1 MPSLSDEKISYFSIF
16 FVPVDCGGKSDMV
29 VQKTQVF
36 AIVLQ
41 VLLFVLFLY
50 LFGFPLINKYKDE
63 QASLGVFEK
72 LIKHK
77 TRSPSKA
84 PETHHFHHL
93 DTNQIPTK
101 SL

>member
-1 MPSLSDEKISYFSIF
+1 
-16 FVPVDCGGKSDMV
+16 MV
-29 VQKTQVF
+29 VQKTQAF

-63 QASLGVFEK
+63 QASLRVFQK
-72 LIKHK
+72 PIKHK
-77 TRSPSKA
+77 TRSLSKTL
-84 PETHHFHHL
+84 ERHHL

>member
-1 MPSLSDEKISYFSIF
+1 MLSLSDDKSHISAY
-16 FVPVDCGGKSDMV
+16 FVPVDCEGKSDMV

-36 AIVLQ
+36 ASFLQ

-63 QASLGVFEK
+63 QASLRVFQK
-72 LIKHK
+72 
-77 TRSPSKA
+77 PSKA
-84 PETHHFHHL
+84 PERNHL
-93 DTNQIPTK
+93 DTNQISSK

>member
-1 MPSLSDEKISYFSIF
+1 
-16 FVPVDCGGKSDMV
+16 MV
-29 VQKTQVF
+29 VRKTQVF

-63 QASLGVFEK
+63 QASLRVFQK
-72 LIKHK
+72 PIKHK
-77 TRSPSKA
+77 IRSPSKA
-84 PETHHFHHL
+84 PERHHL
-93 DTNQIPTK
+93 DTNQIPLK

>member
-1 MPSLSDEKISYFSIF
+1 
-16 FVPVDCGGKSDMV
+16 MV

-41 VLLFVLFLY
+41 VVLFVLFLY

-63 QASLGVFEK
+63 QASIIVFQK
-72 LIKHK
+72 PIKHK

-84 PETHHFHHL
+84 FERHQS

>member
-1 MPSLSDEKISYFSIF
+1 
-16 FVPVDCGGKSDMV
+16 MV

-63 QASLGVFEK
+63 QASLRVFQK
-72 LIKHK
+72 PIQHK

-84 PETHHFHHL
+84 PERHHL
-93 DTNQIPTK
+93 DTNQTRLTYNCAHLRSTK
-101 SL
+101 ETLTIEYLELY

>member
-1 MPSLSDEKISYFSIF
+1 
-16 FVPVDCGGKSDMV
+16 MV

-36 AIVLQ
+36 AIFLQ

-63 QASLGVFEK
+63 QASLRVFEK

-84 PETHHFHHL
+84 RERRHL
-93 DTNQIPTK
+93 DTNQIPSK